1 MTELSIEILEN
12 WQIRKSFRQKTDFI
26 EFLKGRIPE
35 LEVETKRKNRNLVIG
50 DIRSAKL
57 VLTAHYD
64 TCARMLIPNFLTPR
78 NIPFYIIYQLL
89 IVAVIAVI
97 AIAAGVGV
105 GLATGLEKL
114 AQICALGVYF
124 GILILMMC
132 GPANRHTANDNTSGV
147 ITLIEIYSRMSRE
160 MRERVCF
167 VFFDNEESGLLGS
180 AAFNKMH
187 KADMQTKLLMNFDCV
202 SDGDHIMLVI
212 KKKAERAYGETLRQ
226 AFTPAAGKDFVFASA
241 STTVYPSDQKN
252 FPVALAVSSFK
263 RAPVIGYYMDRI
275 HTDKDRS
282 FDENNIS
289 IIRDNVLR
297 FAEKIE
303 GSKG

>member
-132 GPANRHTANDNTSGV
+132 GPANRHG
-147 ITLIEIYSRMSRE
+147 
-160 MRERVCF
+160 
-167 VFFDNEESGLLGS
+167 
-180 AAFNKMH
+180 
-187 KADMQTKLLMNFDCV
+187 Q
-202 SDGDHIMLVI
+202 
-212 KKKAERAYGETLRQ
+212 
-226 AFTPAAGKDFVFASA
+226 
-241 STTVYPSDQKN
+241 
-252 FPVALAVSSFK
+252 
-263 RAPVIGYYMDRI
+263 
-275 HTDKDRS
+275 
-282 FDENNIS
+282 
-289 IIRDNVLR
+289 
-297 FAEKIE
+297 
-303 GSKG
+303 

>member
-35 LEVETKRKNRNLVIG
+35 LEVETKGKNRNLVIG
-50 DIRSAKL
+50 DISSAKL

-105 GLATGLEKL
+105 GLATGIDKL

-160 MRERVCF
+160 MREKVCF

-180 AAFNKMH
+180 AAFRKMH

-202 SDGDHIMLVI
+202 SDGDHIMLVV
-212 KKKAERAYGETLRQ
+212 KKKAEQAYDEALRQ
-226 AFTPAAGKDFVFASA
+226 AFMPAGGKNFVFASA
-241 STTVYPSDQKN
+241 ATTVYPSDQKN

-275 HTDKDRS
+275 HTDKDRV
-282 FDENNIS
+282 FDENNIT

-297 FAEKIE
+297 FAENIE